1 MKKETTKVA
10 AKRAKTAA
18 SVDAYLAGV
27 PEKQRAALE
36 KVRAAFKAAAPK
48 AEEGISW
55 GMPGYKYKGYLGG
68 FAAFK
73 DHLSFFPGSTL
84 EAFKDDLKDY
94 VRTKGSIHFTPEH
107 PISAA
112 LVKKIIKARVKE
124 NEGLPSDRLDNP
136 RGIKSRMHPPRGAR
150 HRVRVR
156 PPR

>member
-1 MKKETTKVA
+1 MNKAT
-10 AKRAKTAA
+10 KTAA
-18 SVDAYLAGV
+18 RRAKPAASVEAYLAGV

-55 GMPGYKYKGYLGG
+55 GMPGYKYHGYLGG

-84 EAFKDDLKDY
+84 EAFEDDLKDY
-94 VRTKGSIHFTPEH
+94 VRTKGSVHFTPEH

-124 NEGLPSDRLDNP
+124 NEGLPSDDLNDP
-136 RGIKSRMHPPRGAR
+136 RGIKSRKHPPRGAR

-156 PPR
+156 PLR